1 MKKKNT
7 VSAKFY
13 CESCGAQVPRNAKF
27 CEHCGRFFAS
37 VKCPVCGKIGSP
49 DSFASGCPKCGY
61 AMKNSSRKKGNRIS
75 RSSQNR
81 FRNAIDRKNGFSTGD
96 DSLPVWMY
104 ITVPCALVVFLC
116 GILWYFAQ

>member
-1 MKKKNT
+1 MKKKNN

-37 VKCPVCGKIGSP
+37 VKCPVCGKVGSP

-61 AMKNSSRKKGNRIS
+61 AMNNTTKGRRTHIS

-81 FRNAIDRKNGFSTGD
+81 FLNAIDRKNGRVD
-96 DSLPVWMY
+96 ESLPVWMY
-104 ITVPCALVVFLC
+104 IGAPLVLLGFLLA
-116 GILWYFAQ
+116 IFWYFAQ